1 MLTLFLMIAAL
12 VLLILAAFNVPSSRV
27 NLGWL
32 GLACWCLAVLLA
44 GRRSKHHG
52 LTSRSTRGK
61 AGRAGC
67 ALAHSIQRDNLRR
80 MNFQTDIRSMRSMR
94 S

>member
-44 GRRSKHHG
+44 GRT
-52 LTSRSTRGK
+52 L
-61 AGRAGC
+61 
-67 ALAHSIQRDNLRR
+67 
-80 MNFQTDIRSMRSMR
+80 
-94 S
+94 